1 MPPTTVLTGPTLRDD
16 VLSHSSPHGRVAVVD
31 PLSTGTELVRAF
43 RERGVEPLHVYDDP
57 EWYRAAAADGNPAVL
72 SRSVEETAESLMARN
87 VRTVVPGSE
96 YGVAHADALNARMG
110 LDLHDPARS
119 TARRNK
125 LGMMRELERQ
135 GVPVPVTRSVRSAQE
150 LEDVLG
156 DLPGYPVF
164 VKPSNAAGSDGCFT
178 CRSAAEVRT
187 AFYRI
192 AGRRNL
198 LRNLNDT
205 VVIQEL
211 LIGPQ
216 LIVNTVSHQG
226 RHLLADF
233 QTARIDEVEG
243 RPVYRNQRVVR
254 TLTAQ
259 HREVVDYA
267 FRCLDG
273 LGVRNGGA
281 DTEIRLTDRGPLL
294 VEVNARLMGATISH
308 SAYTAALGHNQADL
322 IAERYVSPG
331 RFERRL
337 TEPYAPHAA
346 LGTAFLHL
354 PRKGTVLG
362 MPGLD
367 RLRALPGFHGV
378 TGIVPP
384 GGRVEEP
391 WLSCGQAGFAFFV
404 HSDPGVVDESL
415 RTLHAMEDRG
425 EIYRVAYDEAR
436 TPAEAGAGAGG
447 GSGR

>member
-1 MPPTTVLTGPTLRDD
+1 MTSTAVLTGPTSRVDALPHRP
-16 VLSHSSPHGRVAVVD
+16 PHGLVAVVD
-31 PLSTGTELVRAF
+31 PLSTGTELIRAF
-43 RERGVEPLHVYDDP
+43 RDRGEEPLHVYDDP
-57 EWYRAAAADGNPAVL
+57 EWYRKAVADGHPSVL

-96 YGVAHADALNARMG
+96 YGVPHADALNARMG

-119 TARRNK
+119 TVRRNK
-125 LGMMRELERQ
+125 LGMMRELEAQ
-135 GVPVPVTRSVRSAQE
+135 GVPVPLTRSVRSADE
-150 LEDVLG
+150 LEDALLS
-156 DLPGYPVF
+156 LPGFPVF
-164 VKPSNAAGSDGCFT
+164 VKPANAAGSDGCFT
-178 CRSAAEVRT
+178 CRSAGEVRT
-187 AFYRI
+187 AFARI

-205 VVIQEL
+205 VIIQEL
-211 LIGPQ
+211 LNGPQ

-226 RHLLADF
+226 RHLLTDF
-233 QTARIDEVEG
+233 QTSRIDEVEG
-243 RPVYRNQRVVR
+243 RPVYRNQQVVR
-254 TLTAQ
+254 TLSEE

-281 DTEIRLTDRGPLL
+281 DTEIRLTDRGPRL
-294 VEVNARLMGATISH
+294 VEVNARLMGATLSH
-308 SAYTAALGHNQADL
+308 SAYSAALGHNQADL
-322 IAERYVSPG
+322 IAERYLSPG
-331 RFERRL
+331 RFLRRL

-378 TGIVPP
+378 TGIVPA

-404 HSDPGVVDESL
+404 HSDPAVVDESL
-415 RTLHAMEDRG
+415 RTLHAMEDRR
-425 EIYRVAYDEAR
+425 EIYRVDEAEAHM
-436 TPAEAGAGAGG
+436 PAGAGTDTGG
-447 GSGR
+447 GR